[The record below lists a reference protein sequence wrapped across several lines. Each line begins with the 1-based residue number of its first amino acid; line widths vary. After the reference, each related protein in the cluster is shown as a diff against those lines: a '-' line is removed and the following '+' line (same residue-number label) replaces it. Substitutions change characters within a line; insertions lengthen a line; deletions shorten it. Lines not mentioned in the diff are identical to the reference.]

1 MVKLSKRLAAAAAL
15 VSGGARLADVG
26 TDHGYVPI
34 YLIQQQKISGAIA
47 MDLRKGP
54 LLRAEDHIRLYGL
67 GSSIQTRLSDGVD
80 ALAPGEA
87 DSILV
92 AGMGGGLVI
101 HILSR
106 GQEVCR
112 QARELILQPQSELA
126 SVRRFLWE
134 NHYRADAE
142 EMIFEDGKYYP
153 MMRVRF
159 VGDIAEETPSEWEC
173 RYGKLLLEQ
182 GHPVLKE
189 YLERERRIQ
198 GELLA
203 RLAQTAQTPE
213 IMRRIGEV
221 EHTLE
226 LNERALGY
234 W

>member
-1 MVKLSKRLAAAAAL
+1 MVKLSKRLAAVAAL
-15 VSGGARLADVG
+15 VSSGARLADVG

-34 YLIQQQKISGAIA
+34 YLMQQQRISSAVA

-54 LLRAEDHIRLYGL
+54 LLRAEEHIRLYGL
-67 GSSIQTRLSDGVD
+67 GSCIQTRLSDGVD

-87 DSILV
+87 DSILI
-92 AGMGGGLVI
+92 AGMGGGLIV

-112 QARELILQPQSELA
+112 QAKQLILQPQSELA
-126 SVRRFLWE
+126 AVRRFLWE

-159 VGDIAEETPSEWEC
+159 IEDFADEEPSEWEC

-198 GELLA
+198 EELLA
-203 RLAQTAQTPE
+203 RLKQTAQTPE

-226 LNERALGY
+226 LNESALGY

>member
-34 YLIQQQKISGAIA
+34 YLMQQQRISSAVA

-54 LLRAEDHIRLYGL
+54 LLRAEEHIRLYGL
-67 GSSIQTRLSDGVD
+67 GSCIQTRLSDGVD

-87 DSILV
+87 DSILI
-92 AGMGGGLVI
+92 AGMGGGLIV

-112 QARELILQPQSELA
+112 QAKQLILQPQSELA
-126 SVRRFLWE
+126 AVRRFLWE

-159 VGDIAEETPSEWEC
+159 IGDIAKEEPSEWEC
-173 RYGKLLLEQ
+173 RYGNLLLEQ

-198 GELLA
+198 EELLA
-203 RLAQTAQTPE
+203 RLKQTAQTPE